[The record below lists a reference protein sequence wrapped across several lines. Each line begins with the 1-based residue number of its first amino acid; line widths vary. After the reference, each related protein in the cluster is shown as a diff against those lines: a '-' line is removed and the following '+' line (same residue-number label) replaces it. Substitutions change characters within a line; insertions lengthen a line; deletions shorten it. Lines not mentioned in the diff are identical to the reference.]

1 MHYTVQ
7 PKAEVSASVA
17 QTRVFQLHVDQ
28 AAPADKCRGAG
39 SVVTGNR
46 ERVSAPRAAAGGA
59 CPAVG
64 SLNRAAE
71 LYNSPLPL

>member
-28 AAPADKCRGAG
+28 AAPQ
-39 SVVTGNR
+39 
-46 ERVSAPRAAAGGA
+46 
-59 CPAVG
+59 
-64 SLNRAAE
+64 L
-71 LYNSPLPL
+71 